1 MKELISTSTMD
12 EHPILIIG
20 VQTPQN
26 RSIDSQS
33 YLQEFRNLV
42 LSSGITKYEEYTTKL
57 RSVDSSYFFTQG
69 KLEEIIALCTKHHIE
84 EVVISEPLTPQQER
98 NLDELLS
105 TPIVDRTALILR
117 IFERGAQTAE
127 GKMQVEMAFLHH
139 KKTRLAGKGI
149 SLSQQ
154 GGNKGAKGPGETK
167 KEIEARHLERQINK
181 LTADLVQLQ
190 KVRETQRKRRTT
202 LGIPHVSI
210 IGYTNAGKSTLLNA
224 ITKSTVLAE
233 NKLFATLDTTTRELF
248 VGGLKRGT
256 ISDTVGFIQNLPH
269 ELIEAF
275 KSTLIDLQ
283 YASLLLQVIDLSD
296 ANYQNHIRVVKKI
309 LDELGVIDKPMLYV
323 FNKADLVEKTP
334 EVLADELAQYQPH
347 VVVSALSKEKLAPLI
362 AFLSSWKA

>member
-1 MKELISTSTMD
+1 MHIVLFG
-12 EHPILIIG
+12 PPG
-20 VQTPQN
+20 V
-26 RSIDSQS
+26 
-33 YLQEFRNLV
+33 
-42 LSSGITKYEEYTTKL
+42 
-57 RSVDSSYFFTQG
+57 
-69 KLEEIIALCTKHHIE
+69 
-84 EVVISEPLTPQQER
+84 
-98 NLDELLS
+98 
-105 TPIVDRTALILR
+105 
-117 IFERGAQTAE
+117 
-127 GKMQVEMAFLHH
+127 
-139 KKTRLAGKGI
+139 GKGT
-149 SLSQQ
+149 Q
-154 GGNKGAKGPGETK
+154 AK
-167 KEIEARHLERQINK
+167 L
-181 LTADLVQLQ
+181 LT
-190 KVRETQRKRRTT
+190 EEF
-202 LGIPHVSI
+202 GIPHVSI